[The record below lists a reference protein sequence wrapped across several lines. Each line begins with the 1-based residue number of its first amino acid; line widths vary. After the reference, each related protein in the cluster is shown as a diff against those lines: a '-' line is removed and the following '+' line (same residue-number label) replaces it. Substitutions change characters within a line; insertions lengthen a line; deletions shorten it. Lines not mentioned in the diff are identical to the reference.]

1 MPLIE
6 DRFRPSS
13 MAVASRCTTAP
24 TAAWCTARYG
34 QDGSRFREAGLGE
47 LVAADHAALADEA
60 FATALMTTMSEAF
73 RQGVRG
79 YAQDIVAQGSA
90 WSFDPSMPGGA
101 ESYRADPAS
110 VAATIRTRL
119 R

>member
-1 MPLIE
+1 
-6 DRFRPSS
+6 
-13 MAVASRCTTAP
+13 
-24 TAAWCTARYG
+24 
-34 QDGSRFREAGLGE
+34 
-47 LVAADHAALADEA
+47 VAADHAALADEA

-90 WSFDPSMPGGA
+90 WSFDPGA
-101 ESYRADPAS
+101 IHAPVWVLHGEADTLAP
-110 VAATIRTRL
+110 VAHARHTAKLISGARLVTRPDQGHISILTEIPQLAAELVAPL